1 MGFTTGVIWLS
12 RRTKSGS
19 WKIDPVTAWRI
30 FSTRIL
36 NDFNEE
42 VTDVAEGILVRKNDM
57 FVTIAPDLWRLKDND
72 GDGSSTQRHQL
83 VMGMGCISDS
93 PDMAWPV

>member
-1 MGFTTGVIWLS
+1 MADI
-12 RRTKSGS
+12 
-19 WKIDPVTAWRI
+19 
-30 FSTRIL
+30 STRIL

-72 GDGSSTQRHQL
+72 GDGIIDEKTS
-83 VMGMGCISDS
+83 ISNGYGVHIGFS
-93 PDMAWPV
+93 GHGLAGVTEGPDGKIYRLFLR